1 MEKNEC
7 RVCVTGG
14 AGYIASELIRKLL
27 DEGYTVHATLRNLG
41 DASKVDILKSLP
53 NANSRLLLFQANIYN
68 PTEFQHAINGCQ
80 YVFHLASPLQHTE
93 GYQFKN
99 TTEAAVATA
108 KTIAMS
114 CVRSGVRRLI
124 YAASIVSA
132 SPLKDDGSG
141 YKDSMDETCWT
152 PLSLSA
158 NFSDDHLAA
167 YRDSKTLSEKEIL
180 SYGSSIEEGRGLEV
194 VTLGIGLVGGDN
206 TLLSYTPGSVALF
219 ISHLVDKVY
228 GPHGYKALKYLEELG
243 GKIPIV
249 HVNDVCDAFIFCL
262 NQASINGRFLC
273 ASSFVSSVEIAE
285 YYQENHPEFP
295 IKQEYLEGTKR
306 EVQWGSTRLMEKGF
320 EYRCDTKM
328 ILDDC
333 VRCARRTGY
342 LQK

>member
-14 AGYIASELIRKLL
+14 AGYIASALIRKLL

-41 DASKVDILKSLP
+41 DASK
-53 NANSRLLLFQANIYN
+53 
-68 PTEFQHAINGCQ
+68 HAINGCQ
-80 YVFHLASPLQHTE
+80 YVFHLTSPLQHTE

-114 CVRSGVRRLI
+114 CVRSGARRLI

-167 YRDSKTLSEKEIL
+167 YRDSKTQTEKEIL
-180 SYGSSIEEGRGLEV
+180 SYGSSIEEG
-194 VTLGIGLVGGDN
+194 
-206 TLLSYTPGSVALF
+206 
-219 ISHLVDKVY
+219 
-228 GPHGYKALKYLEELG
+228 
-243 GKIPIV
+243 
-249 HVNDVCDAFIFCL
+249 
-262 NQASINGRFLC
+262 
-273 ASSFVSSVEIAE
+273 
-285 YYQENHPEFP
+285 
-295 IKQEYLEGTKR
+295 
-306 EVQWGSTRLMEKGF
+306 
-320 EYRCDTKM
+320 
-328 ILDDC
+328 
-333 VRCARRTGY
+333 
-342 LQK
+342 

>member
-14 AGYIASELIRKLL
+14 AGYIPSELIRKLL

-41 DASKVDILKSLP
+41 DASKVDVLKSLT

-108 KTIAMS
+108 KTIAIS
-114 CVRSGVRRLI
+114 CVRSCVRRLI

-152 PLSLSA
+152 PLSL
-158 NFSDDHLAA
+158 
-167 YRDSKTLSEKEIL
+167 
-180 SYGSSIEEGRGLEV
+180 
-194 VTLGIGLVGGDN
+194 
-206 TLLSYTPGSVALF
+206 
-219 ISHLVDKVY
+219 
-228 GPHGYKALKYLEELG
+228 
-243 GKIPIV
+243 
-249 HVNDVCDAFIFCL
+249 
-262 NQASINGRFLC
+262 
-273 ASSFVSSVEIAE
+273 
-285 YYQENHPEFP
+285 
-295 IKQEYLEGTKR
+295 
-306 EVQWGSTRLMEKGF
+306 
-320 EYRCDTKM
+320 
-328 ILDDC
+328 
-333 VRCARRTGY
+333 
-342 LQK
+342 

>member
-1 MEKNEC
+1 MEKNEW

-27 DEGYTVHATLRNLG
+27 DEGYTVHATLRSLG

-53 NANSRLLLFQANIYN
+53 NANSRLLT
-68 PTEFQHAINGCQ
+68 PK
-80 YVFHLASPLQHTE
+80 ASR
-93 GYQFKN
+93 FKN

-108 KTIAMS
+108 KTIAIS
-114 CVRSGVRRLI
+114 CVRSCVRRLI

-141 YKDSMDETCWT
+141 YKDSMDETCWI

-180 SYGSSIEEGRGLEV
+180 SYGSSIEAGRGLEV

-228 GPHGYKALKYLEELG
+228 GPYGYKAPKYLEELG

-295 IKQEYLEGTKR
+295 IKQENKEGGPVGLQQTHR
-306 EVQWGSTRLMEKGF
+306 ERI
-320 EYRCDTKM
+320 EYKCDMKM

-342 LQK
+342 LQN